1 MRHRKKLPQY
11 SRRSTTRPSAA
22 CSYRPRKRVCGCQ
35 PRPSPHGPSNG
46 HHGLALAVRSKKFGF
61 LPEYLRIDAGPVQV
75 RPLPEFQAIVD
86 DFSTWEDV
94 ENGWFYAP
102 PQGLR
107 DFLTGRARELPYSAR
122 VFGLPKTHDIEHED
136 ATGEDHLVFHVW
148 ALSFFLGMRLTTEKA
163 GFLDATPMRRA
174 VLVDFV
180 LVGQS
185 LRRALE
191 LADSFWRE
199 NRLKTRNAQR
209 FEAAVHALFLGQY
222 PQALQFERFIYLYTA
237 IDACYR
243 LTADL
248 RNHKGSHP
256 HGHRIKWMCEELG
269 VKIPTWAESS
279 KDDPGT
285 TRVSPI
291 RNDALHEA
299 LFMGRPF
306 GFAVH
311 RFNPDGGIELP
322 IDSEMRNLVC
332 RLLVALIGGNDQR
345 YLRSPVNGRQR
356 LPLDLCS

>member
-1 MRHRKKLPQY
+1 M
-11 SRRSTTRPSAA
+11 
-22 CSYRPRKRVCGCQ
+22 
-35 PRPSPHGPSNG
+35 
-46 HHGLALAVRSKKFGF
+46 AVRSKKFGF
-61 LPEYLRIDAGPVQV
+61 CPEYLRIDAGPISIH
-75 RPLPEFQAIVD
+75 PLAEFEAIVED
-86 DFSTWEDV
+86 VQTWEDV
-94 ENGWFYAP
+94 DKDWIYAP
-102 PQGLR
+102 RLQSR
-107 DFLTGRARELPYSAR
+107 ERMTGRTRELPYRSR
-122 VFGLPKTHDIEHED
+122 VFPLPKTHLIEHQDSAEVD
-136 ATGEDHLVFHVW
+136 YLDFIVW
-148 ALSFFLGMRLTTEKA
+148 VLSFFVGMRLTTTEA
-163 GFLDATPMRRA
+163 GFLDATPARRG

-185 LRRALE
+185 LIRALE
-191 LADSFWRE
+191 LADSFWTK
-199 NRLKTRNAQR
+199 NRPKTRNAKR

-248 RNHKGSHP
+248 RNFRDSHP
-256 HGHRIKWMCEELG
+256 HSRRIKWMCEELG
-269 VKIPTWAESS
+269 VQTPAWAESS
-279 KDDPGT
+279 KANRGA

-311 RFNPDGGIELP
+311 RFNPDGKIEFP

-345 YLRSPVNGRQR
+345 YLRSPVNGQQR